1 MTRSTT
7 PANAA
12 EFFGFKRYPF
22 VNQPNDSEP
31 VFSEHEERMLEM
43 TLEMLK
49 QGKSLVLTGA
59 PGTGKTTFV
68 NHIREQLDK
77 RLYLPIFMPY
87 SGLNRSGLLKTLAA
101 ACHLDLGKRTV
112 PPLVRIQKFLV
123 DLAKDKNPRF
133 PVLIID
139 DAHLLEQDSLL
150 DLCSLLADPD
160 QKRSAASLIL
170 VGDET
175 LERRLQLNVLSPVW
189 TRMACSMS
197 TKHLDEAEVAN
208 FLKEHLERAN
218 APKDLIQP
226 DAITL
231 LAAKTRGNRR
241 ELFNMAGV
249 LLTEAMIR
257 RERVISSQLI
267 MTSEFWKKPG

>member
-1 MTRSTT
+1 MTRSTPST
-7 PANAA
+7 NAT
-12 EFFGFKRYPF
+12 EFFGFKRHPF
-22 VNQPNDSEP
+22 VNQPNDSDP

-43 TLEMLK
+43 TFEMLK

-68 NHIREQLDK
+68 SHIREQLDK
-77 RLYLPIFMPY
+77 RMYLPIFLPY
-87 SGLNRSGLLKTLAA
+87 SGLNRAGLLKTLAA

-112 PPLVRIQKFLV
+112 PALVRIQKFLV

-133 PVLIID
+133 PVMIVD

-160 QKRSAASLIL
+160 QKRASASLIL

-175 LERRLQLNVLSPVW
+175 LERRLQLNVLAPVW

-197 TKHLDEAEVAN
+197 TKQLDEAEVTS
-208 FLKEHLERAN
+208 FLRAHLERAH
-218 APKDLIQP
+218 APKDLVQP
-226 DAITL
+226 DAISL
-231 LAAKTRGNRR
+231 LAAKCNAPQSQDTFSER
-241 ELFNMAGV
+241 
-249 LLTEAMIR
+249 IR
-257 RERVISSQLI
+257 
-267 MTSEFWKKPG
+267 